1 MPTCKPPTRF
11 LGNFTKKSVAFSII
25 LFFLRFRLFFCK
37 KIARIVA
44 STLDRYANISYNKMN
59 SYFYFTGKVL
69 EVYEKGCLLEVTDI
83 GNGNFWIGNKV
94 MVHTDIS
101 NSPAY
106 DVGDF
111 LRISFDGKVAESYP
125 PQVTTVFIVSKTDSK
140 GNCVE

>member
-1 MPTCKPPTRF
+1 MKRF
-11 LGNFTKKSVAFSII
+11 LPMLMALLCLAMLVACQTDDNVVSDDDGRD
-25 LFFLRFRLFFCK
+25 LL
-37 KIARIVA
+37 
-44 STLDRYANISYNKMN
+44 NP
-59 SYFYFTGKVL
+59 YFTGKVL

-140 GNCVE
+140 GKCVE